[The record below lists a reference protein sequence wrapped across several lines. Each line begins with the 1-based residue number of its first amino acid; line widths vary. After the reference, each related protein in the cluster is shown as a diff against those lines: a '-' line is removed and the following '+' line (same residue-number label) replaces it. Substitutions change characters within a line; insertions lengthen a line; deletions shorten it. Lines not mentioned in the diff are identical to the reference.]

1 MSLWSLLMM
10 EVDDSTDDEDG
21 RARCCGSEFFK
32 LLSFDDAVTV
42 LYVPISKKVE
52 DGNFISS
59 GISSY
64 KRSVSSSPSSSQ
76 SLFCTFDIFVISRSS
91 KSNIIYSS
99 SCHYFTKTFF
109 SKPRRNYR
117 LQHTVECVTTTSAT
131 SIS

>member
-42 LYVPISKKVE
+42 LLIPISKVE